1 MCIKTVAERQ
11 DRRNFKA
18 RALFVFGLA
27 LKLHSCYMRMHSFSA
42 NQKRVISSYIL
53 LRLELKL
60 ALRECR
66 WDRSLVNLF
75 LILTRIAEPT
85 FKRLS

>member
-18 RALFVFGLA
+18 RALFVFGLT

-66 WDRSLVNLF
+66 CDRSLVNLF

-85 FKRLS
+85 FKQLS

>member
-18 RALFVFGLA
+18 RALFVFALA

-42 NQKRVISSYIL
+42 KQKRVISSCIL
-53 LRLELKL
+53 LWLELKL
-60 ALRECR
+60 TLRECR
-66 WDRSLVNLF
+66 FDCSLVNLF